1 LIALSIDEQ
10 IEIDRAEHDGEGWAL
25 PPHTPGPLQE
35 RLATKGLIRLWK
47 GRWQL
52 TPLGYSKTSR
62 FK

>member
-1 LIALSIDEQ
+1 MIALSIDEQ
-10 IEIDRAEHDGEGWAL
+10 VEIDRAEHDGDGWAL
-25 PPHTPGPLQE
+25 PQHTPEPTRE
-35 RLATKGLIRLWK
+35 RLATKGLIRLLN